1 MMKKTVRW
9 AADIG
14 FRDKVKPAALCASP
28 AEYGLK
34 GRLADGDLGFNRALT
49 RRVAKKDAEDGLPVS
64 EALTRDQ
71 WSEREQEVAE
81 RAEQVRRGAA
91 TWFAASATDMR
102 NFIKDATP
110 AEIHVDT
117 LREAIKSE
125 ENELRHFER
134 DDTSEAEKRHEETVV
149 ELEAFKSRHG
159 ERIGQRTP
167 DIKTN
172 IEQTIAILVAI
183 LIAEG
188 CFNALLFKDA
198 QSGGLIGGMMVA
210 FGISAVNVL
219 IGVVTGFFG
228 LRFLNHPERPMKIL
242 GAMIA
247 GSGILMGLFI
257 NLFIAHF
264 RDAVEIALQAAQAGG
279 TLAGFSMFDIAPGSV
294 IAGMF
299 PNVLGL
305 HSLVA
310 FGLLAIGLTVFAIAV
325 YEGYDRISDR
335 YPGYGR
341 VWRKERLAYEA
352 RQQVRNGVR
361 DDLSDYFTACRGWF
375 ESQQGRHVA
384 AKREIEKALNEL
396 ELRREKAVAICAK
409 SGEQER
415 SQKVAYRQAH
425 RRARNALRETL
436 GEQAACPAYFDEIV
450 TPDLPGFDYT
460 RERDEARAAVT
471 AIEQNITALNITRE
485 WLEKHIQE
493 VQQGLSSIETR
504 VHQEIAKIRETRS
517 GGAETGKRKSA

>member
-14 FRDKVKPAALCASP
+14 FRDKVRPAALHASP
-28 AEYGLK
+28 GDYGLK
-34 GRLADGDLGFNRALT
+34 GPRAQGDLGFNRAIT
-49 RRVAKKDAEDGLPVS
+49 RRVAKKDAADGLPVS
-64 EALTRDQ
+64 EAITRDQ
-71 WSEREQEVAE
+71 WSEREQEVTE
-81 RAEQVRRGAA
+81 RAEEVRRGAS
-91 TWFAASATDMR
+91 TWFTASATELRDYAR
-102 NFIKDATP
+102 DATP

-117 LREAIKSE
+117 LREAIKAE
-125 ENELRHFER
+125 ETERRHHEH
-134 DDTSEAEKRHEETVV
+134 DDASEAEKRHEETVV

-159 ERIGQRTP
+159 ERIGERTP

-188 CFNALLFKDA
+188 FFNALLFKDA
-198 QSGGLIGGMMVA
+198 QAGGLIGGMVVA

-219 IGVVTGFFG
+219 VGVVTGFLG
-228 LRFLNHPERPMKIL
+228 LRYLNHPEKPMKIL
-242 GAMIA
+242 GGMVA
-247 GSGILMGLFI
+247 GAGILMGLFI

-264 RDAVEIALQAAQAGG
+264 RDAVEIALQAAQASGS
-279 TLAGFSMFDIAPGSV
+279 LAGFSMFDIAPGRVVS
-294 IAGMF
+294 AMF
-299 PNVLGL
+299 PNVFGL

-325 YEGYDRISDR
+325 YEGYERITDR

-352 RQQVRNGVR
+352 RQQVRHGVR
-361 DDLSDYFTACRGWF
+361 DDLSDYFTACRSWF
-375 ESQQGRHVA
+375 ESQQTRHVA
-384 AKREIEKALNEL
+384 AKREIEKALNAL
-396 ELRREKAVAICAK
+396 ELRREKAVAICARAA
-409 SGEQER
+409 EQER

-425 RRARNALRETL
+425 RRARNALRESL

-493 VQQGLSSIETR
+493 VQEGLSSLEAR
-504 VHQEIAKIRETRS
+504 VHGEIASLREARTESRQS
-517 GGAETGKRKSA
+517 KRKSA

>member
-1 MMKKTVRW
+1 MMKKTLPW
-9 AADIG
+9 AGDIG
-14 FRDKVKPAALCASP
+14 FQEKIKPAGLGAAP
-28 AEYGLK
+28 AQFGLK
-34 GRLADGDLGFNRALT
+34 GRLAEGDLGFNRAVT
-49 RRVAKKDAEDGLPVS
+49 RRSAKKDAEDGVPVS
-64 EALTRDQ
+64 EALSRDQ

-81 RAEQVRRGAA
+81 RAEQARRGAS
-91 TWFAASATDMR
+91 TWFAASATGLR
-102 NFIKDATP
+102 NYVRDATP
-110 AEIHVDT
+110 AEIPVDT
-117 LREAIKSE
+117 LREAIRSQ

-134 DDTSEAEKRHEETVV
+134 DDASQAERRHEETVV
-149 ELEAFKSRHG
+149 ELEAFRNTHG

-183 LIAEG
+183 LILEG

-198 QSGGLIGGMMVA
+198 QASGLVGGMLVA
-210 FGISAVNVL
+210 FGISGVNVL
-219 IGVVTGFFG
+219 IGVVTGFLG
-228 LRFLNHPERPMKIL
+228 LRYLNHPERPMKVI
-242 GAMIA
+242 GGVVA
-247 GSGILMGLFI
+247 GIGILAGLFI

-264 RDAVEIALQAAQAGG
+264 RDEVELALHQAQAAGS
-279 TLAGFSMFDIAPGSV
+279 LAGFSMFDIPPGSV

-335 YPGYGR
+335 YPGFGR

-361 DDLSDYFTACRGWF
+361 DDLSDYFTACRAWF
-375 ESQQGRHVA
+375 ESQQTRHVA

-396 ELRREKAVAICAK
+396 ELRREKAAAICA
-409 SGEQER
+409 SVGEQER

-425 RRARNALRETL
+425 RRARNSLRESL

-450 TPDLPGFDYT
+450 TPDQPGFDYT
-460 RERDEARAAVT
+460 REREEARAAVS
-471 AIEQNITALNITRE
+471 AIEHNITALNITRE

-493 VQQGLSSIETR
+493 VQHGLSSIDVR
-504 VHQEIAKIRETRS
+504 VHEEIAKIRESRKTDGEPR
-517 GGAETGKRKSA
+517 RKSA